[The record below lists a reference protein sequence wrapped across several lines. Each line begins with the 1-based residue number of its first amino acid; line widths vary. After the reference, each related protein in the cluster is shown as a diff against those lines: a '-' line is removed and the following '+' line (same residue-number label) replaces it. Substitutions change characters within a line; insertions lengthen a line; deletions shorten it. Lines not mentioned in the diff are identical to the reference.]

1 MGRIGRSIRIGTRGS
16 PLALAQTELVRAA
29 LVTRFPGITV
39 EQVRIQT
46 KGDKLLDKPLA
57 DLGDKGLFVAE
68 IEDALRTGRIDLAV
82 HSSKDMPSDLPDDM
96 SLVAYL
102 PRANPRD
109 VLIVR
114 DSAVTSLAQLPQG
127 ARVGTGSPRRR
138 CQLLAV
144 RPDIVPLDIRGNV
157 GTRLAKLHDGQ
168 YDAIVLAAA
177 GLDRLYIEGLS
188 RIDFDRTLMIPSV
201 GQGAIGIEIFSE
213 REDIREILSSVNDRK
228 TQIEVELERE
238 YLRIVGGGCHAAV
251 AANATCSEDLKTVQ
265 IAGMVGS
272 QTSGLFMRE
281 DIDISLAEGMDQA
294 LDTVR
299 NLAGRLLLQG
309 RHLLDTDRGSS
320 NTAPGI
326 LA

>member
-68 IEDALRTGRIDLAV
+68 IEDALRTSRIDLAV

-114 DSAVTSLAQLPQG
+114 DSAVTSLDQLPQG

-138 CQLLAV
+138 CQMLAV

-157 GTRLAKLHDGQ
+157 GTRLAKLQDGQ

-177 GLDRLYIEGLS
+177 GLDRLHIEGLS
-188 RIDFDRTLMIPSV
+188 RIDFDTTLMIPSV
-201 GQGAIGIEIFSE
+201 GQGAIGIEISSG
-213 REDIREILSSVNDRK
+213 REDLREILSSVNDRK

-251 AANATCSEDLKTVQ
+251 AANARCSEDLKAVQ

-272 QTSGLFMRE
+272 QTSGLFIRE
-281 DIDISLAEGMDQA
+281 DVEISLAEGMEQA
-294 LDTVR
+294 LNVVR
-299 NLAGRLLLQG
+299 NLAGCLLVQG
-309 RHLLDTDRGSS
+309 RHLLDADRGSS
-320 NTAPGI
+320 NTTPGI